1 MTAGVRIVSSSV
13 HIAVSWLSHRD
24 DLLRSGGATVIEATE
39 LEYRYLPGTPV
50 EVLNRFTDGWCRGFA
65 VAEPV
70 PEGYRL
76 FRLSDGATLPVVFRP
91 EQVRHRPPA

>member
-1 MTAGVRIVSSSV
+1 M
-13 HIAVSWLSHRD
+13 
-24 DLLRSGGATVIEATE
+24 IEARE

-50 EVLNRFTDGWCRGFA
+50 EVQNRFTDGWCRGFA

-70 PEGYRL
+70 AEGYRL

-91 EQVRHRPPA
+91 EQVRQSAHA